1 MKKKFD
7 CVAMKHAAQAII
19 RKEVQGMTRDEEIAY
34 FRAGE
39 KEFRRQLLEARRKN
53 RYLSPSK

>member
-7 CVAMKHAAQAII
+7 CVAMKHAAQKII
-19 RKEVQGMTRDEEIAY
+19 RQQVQGMTRDEEIAY

-39 KEFRRQLLEARRKN
+39 KKFRGQLLAARRKN
-53 RYLSPSK
+53 PHLAISR